1 MLEAIVF
8 ICGAVVM
15 ILEMVGS
22 RILAPYLG
30 SSIIVWSSLIG
41 IILGCLS
48 LGYWWGGRLAD
59 RNPSYRA
66 LSLIIFL
73 AALATAAIAFSKA
86 SILDYLQHYAGSIH
100 LSATVAVLILFAP
113 PSTLL
118 GMVSPYAVRLKLRD
132 LQDAG
137 RTVGKLYAI
146 SSVGSIFGTFLAG
159 FFLIAFFGSTRIL
172 FILALVLI
180 ATALL
185 ASLRDRLLK
194 ISGVVL
200 LIVAFAGVE
209 SYETY
214 LTSLGFHDIDTRYS
228 RIFIY
233 PSISEQ
239 SGEPTRVMAT
249 HPKAVQS
256 AMVLADPIALAVPY
270 TQFYQLAAHFKPDMK
285 SLLMLG
291 GGGYSFPK
299 FALAHYPEVRMEVVE
314 IDPEVTA
321 LAKRFFALQDDPRL
335 LVHHQDARNF
345 LNATDKQYDVVLG
358 DTFGS
363 HYSIPFHLS
372 TIEAVRRIDHVLVD
386 DGVALVNLIAAIDG
400 DAGRFLRAE
409 VATFKAVFPRVYLF
423 PVADP
428 LDSRRWQNIMLV
440 ALKSKSEPN
449 FLSDDPKIAQLLTH
463 LWEGPIAED
472 LPPLTD
478 DHAPVD
484 YYTSSLKSD

>member
-1 MLEAIVF
+1 MLEVIVF

-41 IILGCLS
+41 VVLGCLS

-66 LSLIIFL
+66 LALIIFL
-73 AALATAAIAFSKA
+73 AALFTAVVAFSKA

-100 LSATVAVLILFAP
+100 LGATLATLILFAP

-118 GMVSPYAVRLKLRD
+118 GMVSPYAVRLKIKD
-132 LQDAG
+132 LEEAG
-137 RTVGKLYAI
+137 RTVGRLYAI

-159 FFLIAFFGSTRIL
+159 FFLIACFGSTRIL
-172 FILALVLI
+172 LILALLLVG
-180 ATALL
+180 TSLL

-194 ISGVVL
+194 IAGAAL
-200 LIVAFAGVE
+200 LIVSFAGAE
-209 SYETY
+209 SYEAY
-214 LTSLGFHDIDTRYS
+214 LTGIGFHDIDTQYS

-233 PSISEQ
+233 PSLNEQ
-239 SGEPTRVMAT
+239 SGKPTRVMAT

-256 AMVLADPIALAVPY
+256 AMYLADPVALAVPY
-270 TQFYQLAAHFKPDMK
+270 TQFYQLAAHFKPEMK

-299 FALAHYPEVRMEVVE
+299 FALAHYPELRLEVVE

-321 LAKRFFALQDDPRL
+321 LAKTFFALPDNPRL
-335 LVHHQDARNF
+335 LVHHQDARVF
-345 LNATDKQYDVVLG
+345 LNTTGKQYDVILG

-363 HYSIPFHLS
+363 HYTIPFHLS
-372 TIEAVRRIDHVLVD
+372 TIEAVRRIHDALAD
-386 DGVALVNLIAAIDG
+386 DGVAVVNLIAAIEG
-400 DAGRFLRAE
+400 KAGRFLRAE
-409 VATFKAVFPRVYLF
+409 IATFKAVFPRICLF

-428 LDSRRWQNIMLV
+428 RDPRRWQNIMLV
-440 ALKSKSEPN
+440 ALKSNSLPS
-449 FLSDDPKIAQLLTH
+449 LRSDDPEIARLLTH
-463 LWEGPIAED
+463 LWTEPVAED
-472 LPPLTD
+472 VPPLTD

-484 YYTSSLKSD
+484 YYTAFSR